1 MANLADI
8 GLVYKGIRPLQ
19 KLGAQAR
26 DLAETLNYPLKRIRE
41 EAPRHLLVVPPD
53 PWAGDSQRGRDM
65 IAGIFRFGGQTIA
78 RDSLSWEPL
87 GAKPEWLYDLH
98 SFEFLRD
105 LRSVGGD
112 RARRMAREMVASW
125 LDHYV
130 KLSGPTA
137 RPDIIG
143 VRLSSW
149 MSFHDFFCA
158 SADDTFR
165 ESYFISL
172 VRQAKYLQRVL
183 PGHLTGISL
192 MRALK
197 GLAYSGLAL
206 EGGEERLESAFRLI
220 LREIR
225 DQILPDGCHV
235 SRNPQSTFEFLQIL
249 VDLRTALNAAR
260 LPMPD
265 ELQHA
270 IDRIAPAVKF
280 FRHGCGALAHFN
292 GAQEGN
298 PHICDATLMHSGA
311 RGKAMKSLPHGGFD
325 KIYQGR
331 AQVLMDIGL
340 PPTAPKY
347 SERAHA
353 GLLSFEYSYGKDRVF
368 VNCGSS
374 PLKGT
379 WRDML
384 RTTAAHTALVVDC
397 RNIFQLDDKGQLT
410 EKVELTHRKSE
421 DTRVALL
428 EASHTGYRTRLGLMH
443 RRRLCLTDN
452 GDVLSGEDTL
462 AGRSGVPYTLRFHLH
477 PAIQASLVQEGSEVL
492 LRARSGMGWRF
503 TAPGATLA
511 LEESVHVSCG
521 EAPRRTLQIVISGVT
536 ASENDLRAW
545 ELKREK
551 LAPSA

>member
-1 MANLADI
+1 MATLADI

-26 DLAETLNYPLKRIRE
+26 DLAETLHYPLKRIRE
-41 EAPRHLLVVPPD
+41 DVPRHLTVVPPD
-53 PWAGDSQRGRDM
+53 PWAGDPQRGRDM
-65 IAGIFRFGGQTIA
+65 IAGAFRFGGQAIV
-78 RDSLSWEPL
+78 RENLSWEPP

-125 LDHYV
+125 LNHYV

-137 RPDIIG
+137 RPDIMG

-149 MSFHDFFCA
+149 ISFHDFFCA
-158 SADDTFR
+158 SADDQFR
-165 ESYFISL
+165 ENYFISL
-172 VRQAKYLQRVL
+172 VRQARYLQRVL
-183 PGHLTGISL
+183 PGHLTGIAL

-197 GLAYSGLAL
+197 GLAYSGIAL
-206 EGGEERLESAFRLI
+206 EGGEERLESAFRMI

-235 SRNPQSTFEFLQIL
+235 SRNPQTTFEFLQIL

-260 LPMPD
+260 LPMPE
-265 ELQHA
+265 ELQHG
-270 IDRIAPAVKF
+270 IDRLAPAVKF
-280 FRHGCGALAHFN
+280 FRHACGAFAQFN

-298 PHICDATLMHSGA
+298 PHICDATMMHSGA

-331 AQVLMDIGL
+331 AQILFDVGL
-340 PPTAPKY
+340 PPVQAKY
-347 SERAHA
+347 NDRAHA

-379 WRDML
+379 WQDML
-384 RTTAAHTALVVDC
+384 RTTAAHNALVVDC
-397 RNIFQLDDKGQLT
+397 RNIFQMDDKGQLA
-410 EKVELTHRKSE
+410 EKVEVSHRKS
-421 DTRVALL
+421 DDGRVALV
-428 EASHTGYRTRLGLMH
+428 EASHTGYRNRLGVTH
-443 RRRLCLTDN
+443 RRRLCLMEN
-452 GDVLSGEDTL
+452 GDVLSGDDTL
-462 AGRSGVPYTLRFHLH
+462 LGRGGVPYALRFHLH
-477 PAIQASLVQEGSEVL
+477 PSIQASLVQEGEEVL
-492 LRARSGMGWRF
+492 LRARSGTGWRF
-503 TAPGATLA
+503 TAPGATLL
-511 LEESVHVSCG
+511 LEDSVHVACG
-521 EAPRRTLQIVISGVT
+521 ENPRRTVQIVISGVT
-536 ASENDLRAW
+536 QGENDVLHW
-545 ELKREK
+545 ELRREK
-551 LAPSA
+551 MGG